1 MVLPT
6 PEASRWTVMDIVPK
20 DYPELPVV
28 ISPGYGTVKS
38 AVEAVTRGSFDYTSK
53 PVDNDELKIVVR
65 RALEMRRLT
74 QEHRGL
80 SQELRARFDFDNI
93 VGRSVELAKVKAL
106 AKDLAVTDSTVLI
119 SGESGTGKE
128 LLARAIHYAGPRAGG
143 PMIAINC
150 AALPELL
157 LESELFGYEKGAFT
171 DARKAKPG
179 RLLLAHR
186 GTLFLDEID
195 EMSHAIQAKLLRV
208 LEDHMI
214 EPLGGVKGVK
224 VDLRLL
230 VATNQ
235 ELRDLVRKGKFREAL
250 FYRVSVC
257 QLPLPPLREGRRG
270 PPVAVG
276 HFLAPPARA
285 GPGCER
291 RTPVRGA
298 S

>member
-1 MVLPT
+1 
-6 PEASRWTVMDIVPK
+6 
-20 DYPELPVV
+20 
-28 ISPGYGTVKS
+28 
-38 AVEAVTRGSFDYTSK
+38 
-53 PVDNDELKIVVR
+53 
-65 RALEMRRLT
+65 
-74 QEHRGL
+74 
-80 SQELRARFDFDNI
+80 
-93 VGRSVELAKVKAL
+93 
-106 AKDLAVTDSTVLI
+106 
-119 SGESGTGKE
+119 
-128 LLARAIHYAGPRAGG
+128 
-143 PMIAINC
+143 MIAINC

-235 ELRDLVRKGKFREAL
+235 ELRDLVQNGKFREDL

-257 QLPLPPLREGRRG
+257 QLHLPPLRERRG
-270 PPVAVG
+270 DIPVLLE
-276 HFLAPPARA
+276 HFLAQYRRGGGARGEGVSPSGLHGGPASPGPRGHPRPPNK
-285 GPGCER
+285 G
-291 RTPVRGA
+291 VRG
-298 S
+298 